1 MNSSCDKIREAAA
14 DFVTGVLDK
23 SAVKA
28 FEDHLA
34 SCDGCRSYLRSLSNE
49 EELLTSHFGRFEGDM
64 EKGEAAV
71 IRAIDRLELPA
82 GFGIFSTGRL
92 FFEGQFAKH
101 GFAAVVIVVS
111 AIYFAV
117 TLSWI
122 SQITACI
129 RQSM

>member
-14 DFVTGVLDK
+14 DFVTGVLDE

-28 FEDHLA
+28 FESHLA
-34 SCDGCRSYLRSLSNE
+34 NCEQCRSYLRSLANE
-49 EELLTSHFGRFEGDM
+49 GELLTSHFARFEHDM

-71 IRAIDRLELPA
+71 IRAIDKLELPA
-82 GFGIFSTGRL
+82 GFGVFSTGRL
-92 FFEGQFAKH
+92 FFGGQLARH

-111 AIYFAV
+111 TIYFAI
-117 TLSWI
+117 TLRWI
-122 SQITACI
+122 SQITICI